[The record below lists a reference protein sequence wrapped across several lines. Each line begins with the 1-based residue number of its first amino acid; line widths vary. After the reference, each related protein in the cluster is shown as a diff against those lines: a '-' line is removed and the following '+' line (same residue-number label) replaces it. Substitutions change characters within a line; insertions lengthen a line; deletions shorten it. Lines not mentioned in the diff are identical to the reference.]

1 MATQHIP
8 INSSASRLASQTQ
21 SLVDTARSLQ
31 EQATKVVRIMEQVK
45 TGDDW
50 TSLAAYLGV
59 AGGDVVKAQA
69 VYNLLI
75 AFQAVINKANY
86 DLFIDRLG

>member
-1 MATQHIP
+1 MANQHIP

-31 EQATKVVRIMEQVK
+31 EQANKVVKITEQVK

-50 TSLAAYLGV
+50 TSLAAYLGIG
-59 AGGDVVKAQA
+59 GGDVVKAQA

-86 DLFIDRLG
+86 DTFIDRLG